1 MTPGRLVAVRT
12 VYRRHFLVFDLIV
25 SLGLASVIAYYFH
38 SSGWSLLGALDLA
51 GRRALYASIAT
62 ISASLLGFVLVAVPI
77 VFALPPTQRLELLRK
92 SKQYPTIFR
101 TFMSSLTYFALTTIY
116 VTVLLV
122 IDTSVSPHPVYG
134 YVLVWLT
141 VIAALRFVRA
151 VQILGRLLDIAS
163 KRDPTDP

>member
-1 MTPGRLVAVRT
+1 M
-12 VYRRHFLVFDLIV
+12 V
-25 SLGLASVIAYYFH
+25 SLGITGFITYYFLV
-38 SSGWSLLGALDLA
+38 SGWSALGALDLA

-101 TFMSSLTYFALTTIY
+101 TFMSSLTYLALTTIY

-122 IDTSVSPHPVYG
+122 IDTSANPHPVYG

-141 VIAALRFVRA
+141 VISSLRFIRA